1 MEMVRHAGMRSLEC
15 KNEVTRSRDVERR
28 MQE

>member
-1 MEMVRHAGMRSLEC
+1 MEMVRRAGLRRIEC